1 MLRPIDL
8 LSSGVKSPE
17 FSELYGAAADKSRD
31 RFRRALTERIYEMA
45 SSTAEASAEA
55 GEVEGGD
62 DVLAAGGFD
71 FDGGFGRGDVTGV
84 ELQPDDSSAE
94 AAFAAVI
101 ENLGALPEGLDPPA
115 VLGQVEAKIFP
126 EILRLEADSLFLGDS
141 TTGGHGFRVAISR
154 GEFDAN
160 ENEKGV
166 AAVAIIL
173 LRLLSAIVAGLLARD
188 IDDLCVRC
196 EQLDFRDVRAYFREG
211 ETLGVGIEH
220 RSHFFVIT
228 LAKEISFAD

>member
-1 MLRPIDL
+1 MLRPIVL
-8 LSSGVKSPE
+8 LTSGVKTPE
-17 FSELYGAAADKSRD
+17 FSELYGAAPDKSRE

-62 DVLAAGGFD
+62 DVLAAGGLD
-71 FDGGFGRGDVTGV
+71 FHGGFGRGDVTGV

-94 AAFAAVI
+94 AAFAVVI

-141 TTGGHGFRVAISR
+141 IGGGHGLRIAIRR
-154 GEFDAN
+154 GEFDSY
-160 ENEKGV
+160 ENEKRV
-166 AAVAIIL
+166 PALPTIL
-173 LRLLSAIVAGLLARD
+173 LRLLTTNAAR
-188 IDDLCVRC
+188 
-196 EQLDFRDVRAYFREG
+196 
-211 ETLGVGIEH
+211 
-220 RSHFFVIT
+220 
-228 LAKEISFAD
+228 